1 MNSIIQIVAGFL
13 GSLMLGCL
21 CMLLGS
27 TSSYTI
33 EGAGVWL
40 DHAEGLP
47 FSQFLGERRFILSV
61 FFFLFLHTFYFSF
74 VSYVNLRAK

>member
-1 MNSIIQIVAGFL
+1 
-13 GSLMLGCL
+13 MLGCL
-21 CMLLGS
+21 CLVLGS

-47 FSQFLGERRFILSV
+47 FSQFLGERRFISSV
-61 FFFLFLHTFYFSF
+61 LFFLFPLTFSLIV
-74 VSYVNLRAK
+74 VSSVNLWAK